1 MKILLA
7 TSNADKVKEIKE
19 FFAEYEIYALGE
31 VLEPFEI
38 NECGTSF
45 KQNALIKV
53 RAVHEALKSK
63 NLQSEFFVLSDDS
76 GICVDALGGAPG
88 IFSARFSGSGATDAS
103 NREKLASEL
112 RALNLDSS
120 PAHYTAAIAL
130 KCDPGE
136 FCTHGFMHGTA
147 ITQQRGQNGFGY
159 DFMFIPRGFDRTIGE
174 LSAAVKFEISHR
186 TKGLALMR
194 ILLKNLE
201 KQMRFAKFH

>member
-7 TSNADKVKEIKE
+7 TSNSDKVKEIKE

-31 VLEPFEI
+31 VLDPFEI
-38 NECGTSF
+38 DECGASF

-88 IFSARFSGSGATDAS
+88 IFSARFSGEGATDAS
-103 NREKLASEL
+103 NREKLAASL
-112 RALNLDSS
+112 RALGLEES

-130 KCDPGE
+130 KCALGE

-174 LSAAVKFEISHR
+174 LPTAVKFEISHR

-201 KQMRFAKFH
+201 KQMRLAKFH

>member
-31 VLEPFEI
+31 VLDPFEI
-38 NECGTSF
+38 DECGTSF

-53 RAVHEALKSK
+53 RAVHEALKSE

-103 NREKLASEL
+103 NREKLARKL
-112 RALNLDSS
+112 RALSLDSS

-130 KCDPGE
+130 KCDLGE

-174 LSAAVKFEISHR
+174 LPAAVKFEISHR

>member
-19 FFAEYEIYALGE
+19 FFAEYEIYALSE
-31 VLEPFEI
+31 VLDPFEI
-38 NECGTSF
+38 DECGTSF

-53 RAVHEALKSK
+53 RAVYEALKSK

-88 IFSARFSGSGATDAS
+88 IFSARFSGEGATDAS
-103 NREKLASEL
+103 NREKLAANL
-112 RALNLDSS
+112 RALGLKES

-130 KCDPGE
+130 KCDLGE
-136 FCTHGFMHGTA
+136 FCTHGFMYGTA

-159 DFMFIPRGFDRTIGE
+159 DFMFVPRGFDRTIGE
-174 LSAAVKFEISHR
+174 LPAEVKLKISHR
-186 TKGLALMR
+186 TKGLALMH

-201 KQMRFAKFH
+201 KQMRLAKFH

>member
-7 TSNADKVKEIKE
+7 TSNKNKVKEIKE
-19 FFAEYEIYALGE
+19 FFTGYDVCALGE
-31 VLEPFEI
+31 VLDPFEI
-38 NECGTSF
+38 DECGASF
-45 KQNALIKV
+45 KQNALIKA
-53 RAVHEALKSK
+53 RAVYEALKSK

-88 IFSARFSGSGATDAS
+88 IFSARFSGAGATDVS
-103 NREKLASEL
+103 NREKLAASL
-112 RALNLDSS
+112 RALGLEES

-130 KCDPGE
+130 KCALGE
-136 FCTHGFMHGTA
+136 FCTHGFMYGTA
-147 ITQQRGQNGFGY
+147 ITQQLGQNGFGY

-174 LSAAVKFEISHR
+174 LPTEVKFKISHR

-201 KQMRFAKFH
+201 KQMRLAKFH

>member
-7 TSNADKVKEIKE
+7 TSNADKVSEIKE
-19 FFAEYEIYALGE
+19 FFKNHEIYALAEG
-31 VLEPFEI
+31 LRPFEI
-38 NECGTSF
+38 DECGTSF

-53 RAVHEALKSK
+53 RAVFEALKSK

-88 IFSARFSGSGATDAS
+88 IFSARFSGADATDAS
-103 NREKLASEL
+103 NREKLAASL
-112 RALNLDSS
+112 RALGLEES

-130 KCDPGE
+130 KCDLGE

-147 ITQQRGQNGFGY
+147 ITKQRGQNGFGY

-174 LSAAVKFEISHR
+174 LPAAVKFKISHR

-201 KQMRFAKFH
+201 KQMRLAKFH

>member
-7 TSNADKVKEIKE
+7 TSNKNKVKEIKE
-19 FFAEYEIYALGE
+19 FFAKYDVCALSE
-31 VLEPFEI
+31 VLDPFEI
-38 NECGTSF
+38 DECGTSF

-88 IFSARFSGSGATDAS
+88 IFSARFSGAGATDAS
-103 NREKLASEL
+103 NREKLAANL
-112 RALNLDSS
+112 RALGLKES

-130 KCDPGE
+130 KCDLGE

-174 LSAAVKFEISHR
+174 LPAAVKFEISHR

>member
-7 TSNADKVKEIKE
+7 TSNKNKVKEIKE
-19 FFAEYEIYALGE
+19 FFTEYDVCALGE

-38 NECGTSF
+38 DECGTSF

-53 RAVHEALKSK
+53 RAVYEALKSK
-63 NLQSEFFVLSDDS
+63 NWQSEFFVLSDDS

-88 IFSARFSGSGATDAS
+88 IFSARFSGAGATDAS
-103 NREKLASEL
+103 NRYKLASEL

-130 KCDPGE
+130 KCDLGE

-159 DFMFIPRGFDRTIGE
+159 DFMFIPRGFDRTIAE
-174 LSAAVKFEISHR
+174 LPTAVKFEISHR
-186 TKGLALMR
+186 TRGLRLMQI
-194 ILLKNLE
+194 ILTNLQ
-201 KQMRFAKFH
+201 KRLGL

>member
-31 VLEPFEI
+31 VLDPFEI

-88 IFSARFSGSGATDAS
+88 IFSARFSGAGATDAS
-103 NREKLASEL
+103 NREKLAASL
-112 RALNLDSS
+112 CALGLEES

-130 KCDPGE
+130 KCGLGE

-147 ITQQRGQNGFGY
+147 ICEERGHNGFGY
-159 DFMFIPRGFDRTIGE
+159 DFMFIPRGFDHTIGE
-174 LSAAVKFEISHR
+174 LPAAVKFEISHR

-201 KQMRFAKFH
+201 KQMRLAKFY

>member
-31 VLEPFEI
+31 VLDPFEI
-38 NECGTSF
+38 DECGASF

-88 IFSARFSGSGATDAS
+88 IFSARFSGAGATDAS
-103 NREKLASEL
+103 NREKLARKL
-112 RALNLDSS
+112 RALSLDSS
-120 PAHYTAAIAL
+120 LAHYTAAIAL
-130 KCDPGE
+130 KCDLGE

-159 DFMFIPRGFDRTIGE
+159 DFMFIPRGFNRTIGE
-174 LSAAVKFEISHR
+174 LPAAVKFKISHR
-186 TKGLALMR
+186 TKGLALMQ

-201 KQMRFAKFH
+201 KQIGLAKFH

>member
-7 TSNADKVKEIKE
+7 TSNKNKVKEIKE
-19 FFAEYEIYALGE
+19 FFTEYDVCALRE
-31 VLEPFEI
+31 VLDPFEI
-38 NECGTSF
+38 DECGTSF
-45 KQNALIKV
+45 KQNALIKA
-53 RAVHEALKSK
+53 RAVYEALKSK

-88 IFSARFSGSGATDAS
+88 IFSARFSGSDATDAS
-103 NREKLASEL
+103 NREKLTASL
-112 RALNLDSS
+112 RALGLEES

-130 KCDPGE
+130 KCDLGE

-147 ITQQRGQNGFGY
+147 ITKQRGQNGFGY

-174 LSAAVKFEISHR
+174 LPAAVKFKISHR
-186 TKGLALMR
+186 TKGLALMQ

-201 KQMRFAKFH
+201 KQMRLAKFH

>member
-19 FFAEYEIYALGE
+19 FFTEYDVCALGE
-31 VLEPFEI
+31 VLDPFEI
-38 NECGTSF
+38 DECGTSF
-45 KQNALIKV
+45 KQNALIKA
-53 RAVHEALKSK
+53 RAVYEALKSK

-88 IFSARFSGSGATDAS
+88 IFSARFSGADATDAS
-103 NREKLASEL
+103 NREKLAASL
-112 RALNLDSS
+112 RALGLEES

-130 KCDPGE
+130 KCDLGE
-136 FCTHGFMHGTA
+136 FCTHGFMHGVA

-174 LSAAVKFEISHR
+174 LPAAVKFKISHR

-201 KQMRFAKFH
+201 KQMRLAKFY

>member
-7 TSNADKVKEIKE
+7 TSNADKVGEIKE
-19 FFAEYEIYALGE
+19 FFKNHEIYALAE
-31 VLEPFEI
+31 VLRPFEI
-38 NECGTSF
+38 EENGASF
-45 KQNALIKV
+45 KQNALIKA
-53 RAVHEALKSK
+53 RAVFEALKSK

-88 IFSARFSGSGATDAS
+88 IFSARFSGSDATDAS
-103 NREKLASEL
+103 NREKLAASL
-112 RALNLDSS
+112 RALGLEES

-130 KCDPGE
+130 KCDLGE
-136 FCTHGFMHGTA
+136 FCTHGFMYGTA

-174 LSAAVKFEISHR
+174 LPVAVKFKISHR

-201 KQMRFAKFH
+201 KQMRLAKFH

>member
-7 TSNADKVKEIKE
+7 TSNADKVSEIKE
-19 FFAEYEIYALGE
+19 FFKNHEIYALAE
-31 VLEPFEI
+31 VLRPFEI
-38 NECGTSF
+38 EENGASF

-53 RAVHEALKSK
+53 RAVYEALKSK

-88 IFSARFSGSGATDAS
+88 IFSARFSGEGATDAS
-103 NREKLASEL
+103 NREKLAANL
-112 RALNLDSS
+112 RALGLKES

-130 KCDPGE
+130 KCALGE

-174 LSAAVKFEISHR
+174 LPAEVKFKISHR
-186 TKGLALMR
+186 TKGLALMQ

-201 KQMRFAKFH
+201 KQMRLAKFH

>member
-7 TSNADKVKEIKE
+7 TSNKNKVKEIKE
-19 FFAEYEIYALGE
+19 FFAKYDVCALSE
-31 VLEPFEI
+31 VLDPFEI
-38 NECGTSF
+38 DECGTSF

-88 IFSARFSGSGATDAS
+88 IFSARFSGAGATDAS
-103 NREKLASEL
+103 NREKLAANL
-112 RALNLDSS
+112 RALGLKES

-130 KCDPGE
+130 KCDLGE

-174 LSAAVKFEISHR
+174 LPAAVKFEISHR

-201 KQMRFAKFH
+201 KQIGLAKFH

>member
-19 FFAEYEIYALGE
+19 FFAEYEIYALSE
-31 VLEPFEI
+31 VLDPFEI
-38 NECGTSF
+38 DECGASF

-88 IFSARFSGSGATDAS
+88 IFSARFSGEGATDAS
-103 NREKLASEL
+103 NRDKLVSEL

-130 KCDPGE
+130 KCALGE

-174 LSAAVKFEISHR
+174 LPAAVKFEISHR
-186 TKGLALMR
+186 TKGLALMQ

-201 KQMRFAKFH
+201 KQMRLAKFH

>member
-7 TSNADKVKEIKE
+7 TSNKNKVKEIKE
-19 FFAEYEIYALGE
+19 FFTEYDVCALDE
-31 VLEPFEI
+31 VLDPFEI
-38 NECGTSF
+38 DECGTSF

-88 IFSARFSGSGATDAS
+88 IFSARFSGAGATDAS

-112 RALNLDSS
+112 EALNLDSS

-130 KCDPGE
+130 KCDLGE

-147 ITQQRGQNGFGY
+147 ICEERGHNGFGY

-174 LSAAVKFEISHR
+174 LPAEVKFKISHR
-186 TKGLALMR
+186 TKGLALIQ

-201 KQMRFAKFH
+201 KQMRLAKFH

>member
-7 TSNADKVKEIKE
+7 TSNKNKVKEIKE
-19 FFAEYEIYALGE
+19 FFTGYDVCALGE
-31 VLEPFEI
+31 VLQPFEI
-38 NECGTSF
+38 DERGTSF

-53 RAVHEALKSK
+53 RAVYEALKSK

-88 IFSARFSGSGATDAS
+88 IFSARFSGSDATDAS
-103 NREKLASEL
+103 NREKLAASL
-112 RALNLDSS
+112 RALGLEES

-130 KCDPGE
+130 KCDLGE

-147 ITQQRGQNGFGY
+147 ITKQRGHNGFGY
-159 DFMFIPRGFDRTIGE
+159 DFMFIPRGFDRTIAE
-174 LSAAVKFEISHR
+174 LLAEVKFKISHR
-186 TKGLALMR
+186 TKGLALMQ

-201 KQMRFAKFH
+201 KQMRLVKFH

>member
-7 TSNADKVKEIKE
+7 TSNKNKVKEIKK
-19 FFAEYEIYALGE
+19 FFTEYDVCALGE
-31 VLEPFEI
+31 VLDPFEI
-38 NECGTSF
+38 DECGTSF
-45 KQNALIKV
+45 KQNALIKA
-53 RAVHEALKSK
+53 RAVYKALKSK

-88 IFSARFSGSGATDAS
+88 IFSARFSGAGATDAS
-103 NREKLASEL
+103 NREKLAANL
-112 RALNLDSS
+112 RALGLKES

-130 KCDPGE
+130 KCDLGE

-147 ITQQRGQNGFGY
+147 ITKQRGQNGFGY

-174 LSAAVKFEISHR
+174 LPAAVKFKISHR
-186 TKGLALMR
+186 TKGLALMQ

-201 KQMRFAKFH
+201 KQMRLVKFH

>member
-7 TSNADKVKEIKE
+7 TSNKNKVKEIKE
-19 FFAEYEIYALGE
+19 FFAKYDVCALSE
-31 VLEPFEI
+31 VLDPFEI
-38 NECGTSF
+38 DECGTSF

-88 IFSARFSGSGATDAS
+88 IFSARFSGAGATDAS
-103 NREKLASEL
+103 NREKLAANL
-112 RALNLDSS
+112 RALGLKES

-130 KCDPGE
+130 KCDLGE

-174 LSAAVKFEISHR
+174 LPAAVKFEISHR

-201 KQMRFAKFH
+201 KQMRLAKFH

>member
-7 TSNADKVKEIKE
+7 TSNKNKAKEIKK
-19 FFAEYEIYALGE
+19 FFTEYDVCALGE
-31 VLEPFEI
+31 VLDPFEI
-38 NECGTSF
+38 DECGTSF
-45 KQNALIKV
+45 KQNALIKA
-53 RAVHEALKSK
+53 RAVYKALKSK

-88 IFSARFSGSGATDAS
+88 IFSARFSGAGATDAS
-103 NREKLASEL
+103 NREKLAANL
-112 RALNLDSS
+112 RALGLKES

-130 KCDPGE
+130 KCDLGE

-147 ITQQRGQNGFGY
+147 ITKQRGQNGFGY

-174 LSAAVKFEISHR
+174 LPAAVKFKISHR
-186 TKGLALMR
+186 TKGLALMQ

-201 KQMRFAKFH
+201 KQIGLAKFH

>member
-31 VLEPFEI
+31 VLDPFEI
-38 NECGTSF
+38 DECGTSF

-88 IFSARFSGSGATDAS
+88 IFSARFSGSDATDAS
-103 NREKLASEL
+103 NRDKLASEL

-120 PAHYTAAIAL
+120 SAHYTAAIAL
-130 KCDPGE
+130 KCALGE

-147 ITQQRGQNGFGY
+147 ICQERGHNGFGY

-174 LSAAVKFEISHR
+174 LPAEVKFGISHR

-201 KQMRFAKFH
+201 KQMRFVKFH

>member
-7 TSNADKVKEIKE
+7 TSNKNKVKEIKE
-19 FFAEYEIYALGE
+19 FFTEYDVCALRE
-31 VLEPFEI
+31 VLDPFEI
-38 NECGTSF
+38 DECGTSF

-53 RAVHEALKSK
+53 RSVREALKSK

-76 GICVDALGGAPG
+76 GICVDALSGAPG
-88 IFSARFSGSGATDAS
+88 IFSARFSGAGATDAS

-112 RALNLDSS
+112 EALNLDSS

-130 KCDPGE
+130 KCDLGE
-136 FCTHGFMHGTA
+136 FCTHSFMHGTA
-147 ITQQRGQNGFGY
+147 ICEERGHNGFGY

-174 LSAAVKFEISHR
+174 LPAEVKFKISHR
-186 TKGLALMR
+186 TKGLALIQ

-201 KQMRFAKFH
+201 KQMRLAKFH

>member
-19 FFAEYEIYALGE
+19 FFAEYEIYTLGE
-31 VLEPFEI
+31 VLDPFEI
-38 NECGTSF
+38 DECGTSF

-103 NREKLASEL
+103 NRDKLASEL

-130 KCDPGE
+130 KCALGE

-147 ITQQRGQNGFGY
+147 ITQQRGQNGFGRFY
-159 DFMFIPRGFDRTIGE
+159 VY
-174 LSAAVKFEISHR
+174 SA
-186 TKGLALMR
+186 R
-194 ILLKNLE
+194 I
-201 KQMRFAKFH
+201 

>member
-7 TSNADKVKEIKE
+7 TSNKNKVKEIKE
-19 FFAEYEIYALGE
+19 FFTEYDVCALRE
-31 VLEPFEI
+31 VLDPFEI
-38 NECGTSF
+38 DECGTSF
-45 KQNALIKV
+45 KQNALIKA
-53 RAVHEALKSK
+53 RAVYEALKSK

-88 IFSARFSGSGATDAS
+88 IFSARFSGAGATDAS

-112 RALNLDSS
+112 RALSLDSS

-130 KCDPGE
+130 KCDLGE

-147 ITQQRGQNGFGY
+147 ITKQRGQNGFGY

-174 LSAAVKFEISHR
+174 LPAAVKFKISHR
-186 TKGLALMR
+186 TKGLALMQ

-201 KQMRFAKFH
+201 KQIGLAKFH

>member
-31 VLEPFEI
+31 VLDPFEI
-38 NECGTSF
+38 DECGTSF

-76 GICVDALGGAPG
+76 GICVDVLGGAPG

-103 NREKLASEL
+103 NREKLARKL

-120 PAHYTAAIAL
+120 SAHYTAAIAL
-130 KCDPGE
+130 KCDLGE
-136 FCTHGFMHGTA
+136 FCTHGFMHGAA

-174 LSAAVKFEISHR
+174 LPAEVKFEISHR

-201 KQMRFAKFH
+201 KQMRLAKFH

>member
-7 TSNADKVKEIKE
+7 TSNKNKVKEIKE
-19 FFAEYEIYALGE
+19 FFTEYDVYALGE
-31 VLEPFEI
+31 VLDPFEI
-38 NECGTSF
+38 DECGTSF
-45 KQNALIKV
+45 KQNALIKA

-88 IFSARFSGSGATDAS
+88 IFSARFSGSDATDAS
-103 NREKLASEL
+103 NREKLARKL
-112 RALNLDSS
+112 RALSLDSS
-120 PAHYTAAIAL
+120 LAHYTAAIAL
-130 KCDPGE
+130 KCDLGE

-147 ITQQRGQNGFGY
+147 ITKQRGQNGFGY

-174 LSAAVKFEISHR
+174 LPAAVKFEISHR
-186 TKGLALMR
+186 TKGLALMQ

-201 KQMRFAKFH
+201 KQMRLAKFH

>member
-7 TSNADKVKEIKE
+7 TSNKNKVKEIKE
-19 FFAEYEIYALGE
+19 FFTGYDVCALGE
-31 VLEPFEI
+31 VLDPFEI
-38 NECGTSF
+38 DECGTSF

-76 GICVDALGGAPG
+76 GICVDALDGAPG
-88 IFSARFSGSGATDAS
+88 IFSARFSGSDATDAS

-112 RALNLDSS
+112 RALSLDSS
-120 PAHYTAAIAL
+120 SAHYTAAIAL
-130 KCDPGE
+130 KCDLGE

-174 LSAAVKFEISHR
+174 LPAAVKFKISHR
-186 TKGLALMR
+186 TKGLALMQ

-201 KQMRFAKFH
+201 KQIGLAKFH

>member
-19 FFAEYEIYALGE
+19 FFTGYDVCALGE
-31 VLEPFEI
+31 VLDPFEI
-38 NECGTSF
+38 DECGTSF
-45 KQNALIKV
+45 KQNALIKA
-53 RAVHEALKSK
+53 RAVYKALKSK

-88 IFSARFSGSGATDAS
+88 IFSARFSGAGATDAS
-103 NREKLASEL
+103 NREKLAANL
-112 RALNLDSS
+112 RALGLKES

-130 KCDPGE
+130 KCDLGE

-147 ITQQRGQNGFGY
+147 ITKQRGQNGFGY
-159 DFMFIPRGFDRTIGE
+159 DFMFIPSGFDRTIGE
-174 LSAAVKFEISHR
+174 LPAAVKFKISHR
-186 TKGLALMR
+186 TKGLALMQ

-201 KQMRFAKFH
+201 KQIGLAKFH

>member
-31 VLEPFEI
+31 VLDPFEI
-38 NECGTSF
+38 DECGTSF

-88 IFSARFSGSGATDAS
+88 IFSARFSGEGATDAS
-103 NREKLASEL
+103 NREKLARKL
-112 RALNLDSS
+112 RALSLDSS

-130 KCDPGE
+130 KCDLGE
-136 FCTHGFMHGTA
+136 FCTHGFMHGAA

-174 LSAAVKFEISHR
+174 LPAAVKFKISHR
-186 TKGLALMR
+186 TKGLALMQ

-201 KQMRFAKFH
+201 KQIGLAKFH